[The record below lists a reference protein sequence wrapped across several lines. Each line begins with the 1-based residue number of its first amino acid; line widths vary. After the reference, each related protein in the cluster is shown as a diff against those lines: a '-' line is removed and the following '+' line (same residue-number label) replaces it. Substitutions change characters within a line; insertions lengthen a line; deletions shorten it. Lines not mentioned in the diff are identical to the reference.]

1 MVQKNRLYQDLS
13 YLWPL
18 ISPPGDYVEEASVWA
33 EILLNKLG
41 DGPHRILDLGVGGG
55 HLLSHLKCAN
65 QATAVDISHE
75 MLSLS
80 KKLNPDVIHYQGDMR
95 NIRLDQIY
103 DAVLIHD
110 SISYLLNEQELFDTF
125 LTAKHHLRKD
135 GVLLLGP
142 DWTKESFP
150 GTTVMHW
157 IKQTAIGEL
166 TCIEHL
172 YDPDPNDTTIES
184 VFFYLW
190 NESGHLRIEEDHHT
204 TGLFS
209 TSTWTQTLENTGFT
223 VTEDFFPRYEGGYG
237 GHIMIGHLS

>member
-1 MVQKNRLYQDLS
+1 MVQKHRLYKDLS

-18 ISPPGDYVEEASVWA
+18 ISPPGESLEEAIIWN
-33 EILLNKLG
+33 EILLNNLG
-41 DGPHRILDLGVGGG
+41 EGPHRILDLGVGGG
-55 HLLSHLKCAN
+55 HLLSHLTYAN
-65 QATAVDISHE
+65 QTTAVDISNE

-125 LTAKHHLRKD
+125 VTAKHHLRKD

-142 DWTKESFP
+142 
-150 GTTVMHW
+150 
-157 IKQTAIGEL
+157 
-166 TCIEHL
+166 
-172 YDPDPNDTTIES
+172 
-184 VFFYLW
+184 
-190 NESGHLRIEEDHHT
+190 GHLRIEQDHHT

-209 TSTWTQTLENTGFT
+209 TLIWTQTLENTGFT

-237 GHIMIGHLS
+237 GHIMIGQLS